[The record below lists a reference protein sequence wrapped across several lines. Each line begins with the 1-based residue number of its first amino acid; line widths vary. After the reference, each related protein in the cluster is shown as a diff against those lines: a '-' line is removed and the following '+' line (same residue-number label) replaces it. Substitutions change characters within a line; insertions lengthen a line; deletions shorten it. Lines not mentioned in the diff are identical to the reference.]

1 MEVPARAS
9 ECLQCHKSSPPGSS
23 HCTSCGASLGSEDA
37 TLINEPIQCP
47 KCHQSNSAGTSRC
60 TSCGASLGSEDATVI
75 NEPDATVLNTATS
88 FNWSRATRPESGASN
103 ASLSLEVG
111 SVIADRYEI
120 LKMLGEG
127 GMGAVYKARD
137 RELDRLVALK
147 VIRPD
152 LAGHASIL
160 QRFKQELILAR
171 KITHRN
177 VVRIYDLGVSDGLR
191 FITMEF
197 IDGQDLASVLEERKL
212 TPEETVKILSQ
223 VCTALEAAHAE
234 GVVHRDLK
242 PQNIMIESGGRV
254 VVMDFGLA
262 RSMEATGLTQAG
274 AVMGTPAYMSPEQAK
289 GLPADERSDVF
300 ALGIISYQMLCGEV
314 PFKADTAL
322 ASLLLRTQGPPPPLT
337 QRDPTIPQ
345 PLSDIVL
352 KTLATDVAHR
362 YQSVALLGKDLH
374 DWEQG
379 TLHKAI
385 VTPPMAMM
393 EASKTGKWIA
403 ITVGAAAALMAG
415 VYGGYRLLH
424 KPAGPVA
431 PMTVLIADFNNHTGD
446 PVFSGTLESTLKLA
460 LEGASFI
467 NAYDRTRM
475 SDLGLKPISGT
486 LDDSKAQQIATSQ
499 GLNVVVS
506 GSIDRRG
513 ADYQIAVRAIQSL
526 TGKSIA
532 NAEETAA
539 SKDQVLFAVTKLGT
553 TVRKALGD
561 STSESA
567 QRFSMETLTAA
578 SLEAVH
584 EYAIALDDL
593 STGQIEDALKHFSQ
607 AVDLDPNFGLSYL
620 GMAAAEHNLGRQQDA
635 DKYIKLAL
643 NHIDHMTERERFRT
657 RGYLYYLDD
666 DNQKCVDEYGTLLV
680 RYPSDT
686 GAYNNIGDCLTHL
699 RNIPKAIEEV
709 QHAVAILPKRA
720 IYHGNVA
727 LYSAYAG
734 DSKTAAKEAAATLQL
749 APTLA
754 FGFEAQA
761 FAGLEQGDVEQSA
774 QAYQKIAKIRPSM
787 AAAGFADLDVYE
799 GRYNEAVKILEKG
812 AADDTEARNPDA
824 AADKFSEL
832 AYVQVLRGQKGAAL
846 AALNNALDLSKAV
859 KTRFLAARNYVA
871 LGEAAKAQELAAGL
885 SSELQLEPQA
895 YGKLI
900 EGEIALKNGDGRAAV
915 QSFTAAN
922 AILDT
927 WIGRFD
933 LGTAYLELG
942 AFTEADSEFD
952 RCIKR
957 RGEVL
962 ALFLDEVPTYG
973 YFPPVY
979 YYQGRVREGLK
990 NAGFAESYKQYLSIR
1005 GAAGEDPLLA
1015 DVRRRIRQ

>member
-1 MEVPARAS
+1 M
-9 ECLQCHKSSPPGSS
+9 LH
-23 HCTSCGASLGSEDA
+23 
-37 TLINEPIQCP
+37 
-47 KCHQSNSAGTSRC
+47 
-60 TSCGASLGSEDATVI
+60 
-75 NEPDATVLNTATS
+75 TATS
-88 FNWSRATRPESGASN
+88 LDWSKGTRPESNGLNSGI
-103 ASLSLEVG
+103 SLDVG
-111 SVIADRYEI
+111 SVLADRYEI

-137 RELDRLVALK
+137 RELDRLVAVK
-147 VIRPD
+147 VVRRD

-177 VVRIYDLGVSDGLR
+177 VVRIFDLGVADGLR

-197 IDGQDLASVLEERKL
+197 IDGRDLSSLLEERKL
-212 TPEETVKILSQ
+212 TPEETVRILRQ
-223 VCTALEAAHAE
+223 VCDALEAAHAE
-234 GVVHRDLK
+234 GVIHRDLK

-274 AVMGTPAYMSPEQAK
+274 AMMGTPAYMSPEQAK
-289 GLPADERSDVF
+289 GLPVDERSDIF
-300 ALGIISYQMLCGEV
+300 ALGIISYEMLSGAL
-314 PFKADTAL
+314 PFKADSAL
-322 ASLLLRTQGPPPPLT
+322 ASLLMRTQTPAPVLS
-337 QRDPTIPQ
+337 QIDPAIPQ
-345 PLSDIVL
+345 QLSDVVQ
-352 KTLATDVAHR
+352 KTLATNVEDR
-362 YQSVALLGKDLH
+362 YESVALLRKDLT

-379 TLHKAI
+379 TLHRNI

-393 EASKTGKWIA
+393 AESKTGKWIGVA
-403 ITVGAAAALMAG
+403 VGAAAVLVAG
-415 VYGGYRLLH
+415 AYGGYRFMNR
-424 KPAGPVA
+424 PVAPVA

-467 NAYDRTRM
+467 NAYDRTRIP
-475 SDLGLKPISGT
+475 DLGLKPIAGA
-486 LDDSKAQQIATSQ
+486 LDDSKAQQIAASQ

-506 GSIDRRG
+506 GSIDRHG
-513 ADYQIAVRAIQSL
+513 TDYQIGLRAIQSL
-526 TGKSIA
+526 TGKTIA
-532 NAEETAA
+532 NAEETAG

-553 TVRKALGD
+553 SVRKALGD
-561 STSESA
+561 VTSESA

-584 EYAIALDDL
+584 EYASALDDL
-593 STGQIEDALKHFSQ
+593 SSGKMEDALKHFSQ
-607 AVDLDPNFGLSYL
+607 AVDLDSNFGLSYL

-666 DNQKCVDEYGTLLV
+666 DNQKCVDEYSTLLV

-686 GAYNNIGDCLTHL
+686 GAYNNIGDCLTRL

-709 QHAVAILPKRA
+709 RHAVAILPKRA

-734 DSKTAAKEAAATLQL
+734 DFQTVAKEAAATLQL
-749 APTLA
+749 APALS

-761 FAGLEQGDVEQSA
+761 FARLLQGDVDGAA
-774 QAYQKIAKIRPSM
+774 QAYQKIVKTRPSM
-787 AAAGFADLDVYE
+787 AAAGLGDLAVYE
-799 GRYNEAVKILEKG
+799 GRYSEAVKILEEG
-812 AADDTEARNPDA
+812 AAADVAAHNPDA

-832 AYVQVLRGQKGAAL
+832 AYVQVLRGQKTAAQAAL
-846 AALNNALDLSKAV
+846 KSALDLGKAV

-871 LGEAAKAQELAAGL
+871 LGETAKARELATGL
-885 SSELQLEPQA
+885 SSEFQIEPQA

-900 EGEIALKNGDGRAAV
+900 EGEIALKNGDGRAAIA
-915 QSFTAAN
+915 SFTEAK

-927 WIGRFD
+927 WIGRYD
-933 LGTAYLELG
+933 LGMAYLELG

-957 RGEVL
+957 RGEAL

-979 YYQGRVREGLK
+979 YYLGRVREGLK
-990 NAGFAESYKQYLSIR
+990 DAGFAESYKNYVSIR
-1005 GAAGEDPLLA
+1005 GAAGEDPLVA
-1015 DVRRRIRQ
+1015 DARHRIR